1 MNLYDYRKQ
10 IQKIYNDSVYG
21 NTKGDIYSELSELR
35 IDNEFIKS
43 IECDS
48 LKKSVTFELEENTS
62 SKESDS
68 LMSQISETIK
78 QFAIKNLNNIS
89 EDMQSFLQSNMHYDS
104 YYLNT
109 NNGAKT
115 VIIQL

>member
-1 MNLYDYRKQ
+1 MTLYDYRKQ

-35 IDNEFIKS
+35 IDNDFIKN

-62 SKESDS
+62 TKQSDS

-78 QFAIKNLNNIS
+78 QFVIKNLNDIS
-89 EDMQSFLQSNMHYDS
+89 EGMQSFLQSNMHYDS

-109 NNGAKT
+109 NNGSNT